1 MESTGS
7 RDHHT
12 EPLLIVSPSATF
24 RGGADGSL
32 LHLLRRFRQFPQP
45 LIVVFLESGPLVEEA
60 RSLGLPFHLIEA
72 GRLREFKRLLFS
84 VTRLSQLITDLRPS
98 VVLSW
103 QAKAHIYASAAAT
116 LARTSAK
123 LVYFQKN
130 TPDRS
135 WLSRLIRVL
144 PATGALACSEYVATR
159 ERALTRFPVLAVPS
173 ASEFV
178 ELSQS
183 AIESLRAEGKK
194 LRVTL
199 PLPEGCK
206 IAIMVG
212 RLQSWKGFHA
222 FVQAIATLRQEGL
235 NIAGIIVG
243 GSDAHESNYEPV
255 LRDFIESL
263 GLTRHIYLAGSQSS
277 VATWFL
283 AADLFV
289 HASREEP
296 FGQVILEAMALG
308 VPVIACRPGGP
319 EEIVTHGQDGLLY
332 KHGRQNELVNFMR
345 QLALDSELCLRY
357 GQQAQASARRFAPR
371 IFLTRLHAAL
381 AELPGASPDA

>member
-1 MESTGS
+1 
-7 RDHHT
+7 
-12 EPLLIVSPSATF
+12 LLS
-24 RGGADGSL
+24 
-32 LHLLRRFRQFPQP
+32 
-45 LIVVFLESGPLVEEA
+45 
-60 RSLGLPFHLIEA
+60 
-72 GRLREFKRLLFS
+72 S
-84 VTRLSQLITDLRPS
+84 VIRLSQLIAHLRPS

-103 QAKAHIYASAAAT
+103 QTKAHIYASPAAT

-123 LVYFQKN
+123 VVYFQKN
-130 TPDRS
+130 TPDKS
-135 WLSRLIRVL
+135 WLSRFIRAL

-159 ERALTRFPVLAVPS
+159 ERALTRIPVLAVPS

-178 ELSQS
+178 ELSQ
-183 AIESLRAEGKK
+183 AGIESLRAEGRA
-194 LRVTL
+194 LRDTL

-212 RLQSWKGFHA
+212 RLQSWKGFQA

-243 GSDAHESNYEPV
+243 GSDFHESNYETI

-263 GLTRHIYLAGSQSS
+263 GLNGQIHLAGSQSR
-277 VATWFL
+277 VAPWFL

-332 KHGRQNELVNFMR
+332 EHGRQDELVNSMR
-345 QLALDSELCLRY
+345 QLALDSEVCLRY
-357 GQQAQASARRFAPR
+357 RQQAQESARRFAPSL
-371 IFLTRLHAAL
+371 FLTRLHDAL
-381 AELPGASPDA
+381 ASLPGATPDA

>member
-1 MESTGS
+1 
-7 RDHHT
+7 
-12 EPLLIVSPSATF
+12 LLS
-24 RGGADGSL
+24 
-32 LHLLRRFRQFPQP
+32 
-45 LIVVFLESGPLVEEA
+45 
-60 RSLGLPFHLIEA
+60 
-72 GRLREFKRLLFS
+72 S
-84 VTRLSQLITDLRPS
+84 VNRLSQLIAHLRPS

-130 TPDRS
+130 TPDKS

-144 PATGALACSEYVATR
+144 PANGALACSEYVATR

-183 AIESLRAEGKK
+183 AIESLRVEGRK
-194 LRVTL
+194 LRNNL

-243 GSDAHESNYEPV
+243 GSDVHESNYETI

-263 GLTRHIYLAGSQSS
+263 GSNGHIHLAGSQSR
-277 VATWFL
+277 VAPWFL

-296 FGQVILEAMALG
+296 FGQVILEAMVLG

-319 EEIVTHGQDGLLY
+319 EEIITHGGDGLLFE
-332 KHGRQNELVNFMR
+332 HGRQDALVNAMR
-345 QLALDSELCLRY
+345 QLALDPELCSRLR
-357 GQQAQASARRFAPR
+357 GQAQDSARRFAPDL
-371 IFLTRLHAAL
+371 FLTRLHTALAAL
-381 AELPGASPDA
+381 PDATPGA